1 MRATTACSLGL
12 VALILLYRRRKK
24 IIGGVILRVA
34 GSGAELHQRPRA
46 AEATQSLAT
55 PHDGGP
61 DRISAEQWALFDERG
76 FVVLPREQVFEP
88 GELEALQVRLD
99 DLLVGRA
106 ESTTVQLDAPMVQLR
121 YAAAAEGTQTPG
133 SKGTSLRYR
142 SLESLGLDPLVEAFM
157 RKPLFDAACQHVYGD
172 STPVASLRTVLSSEA
187 SRHAGGAVGV
197 TALPWQQ
204 DRCSFLGER
213 TPQTPNPE
221 STRPPAGPPGR
232 PAARP
237 AARPPAARPMRRVS
251 LAPRLPSPSPPRQTA
266 SLCSP
271 PTWRW
276 APPRPPRNGRAV
288 CSCFCRARTSS
299 GCSTPAAAPDS

>member
-1 MRATTACSLGL
+1 MRATVACSLGL
-12 VALILLYRRRKK
+12 VALILIYRRRKK

-34 GSGAELHQRPRA
+34 GSGAELHQRPRS

-55 PHDGGP
+55 RHDGGP

-76 FVVLPREQVFEP
+76 FVVLPHEQVFEP
-88 GELEALQVRLD
+88 GELEALQVQLD

-121 YAAAAEGTQTPG
+121 YADAAEGTQTPG

-157 RKPLFDAACQHVYGD
+157 RKPLFDAACQRVYGD
-172 STPVASLRTVLSSEA
+172 STPVASLRTVLSSEP

-197 TALPWQQ
+197 AALPWQQ

-221 STRPPAGPPGR
+221 STRPPMRPPT
-232 PAARP
+232 
-237 AARPPAARPMRRVS
+237 RPPAHRSADASSESRTPS
-251 LAPRLPSPSPPRQTA
+251 PSPSPPRQTA

-276 APPRPPRNGRAV
+276 APPRPPLHARAV
-288 CSCFCRARTSS
+288 CSCCRALTSS
-299 GCSTPAAAPDS
+299 GCSTPAATPDS